1 MIQKYQYGNPLIQA
15 VHQRRGSSQQFLNN
29 GVRQIGIQIR
39 EAEARNAQLRKADE
53 RANKGTRAPMRFNN
67 LARLQ
72 DQLWKI
78 GAFKGVKDRK
88 GREAIYNTAVDGIKG
103 NMTNTAIANAEKMGY
118 TVSSNGTLQKLKKAQ
133 PKEQPKTETKTETR
147 SPRIV
152 TTSGAYMPAQV
163 IERATQSVGYNPKVQ
178 NVADFLGHNPGMIA
192 LEDLGRANSN
202 ALTEKLFGIRPFK
215 GRTITSLPTLQM
227 EELKKQ
233 VRFARSKGRN
243 GFDGEMYKL
252 MYGHNYAS
260 RHGADGEDRSGIW
273 NRMTTPSGRLEH
285 TLGAYGFYTDEE
297 GNTIIH
303 DIYDF
308 NVGQKQGGDGRYASA
323 RNFLGEWASKSTDP
337 DEGKIKYSINLGKL

>member
-1 MIQKYQYGNPLIQA
+1 MIKKYQHGNPLIQLNEQ
-15 VHQRRGSSQQFLNN
+15 QRYKVNKFIKN
-29 GVRQIGIQIR
+29 GLDQVGTQAR
-39 EAEARNAQLRKADE
+39 EAEARNAQFRKADA
-53 RANKGTRAPMRFNN
+53 RANKKTKAPMQSNN
-67 LARLQ
+67 LATLQ

-78 GAFKGVKDRK
+78 GAFKGVKDRHGK
-88 GREAIYNTAVDGIKG
+88 ESTYNTAVDGIKG

-118 TVSSNGTLQKLKKAQ
+118 TISSNGTLQKPKKAQ
-133 PKEQPKTETKTETR
+133 PKEQPKTETKTR
-147 SPRIV
+147 SPRII

-163 IERATQSVGYNPKVQ
+163 IEKATQSVGYNPKVQ

-192 LEDLGRANSN
+192 LEDLDRANSN
-202 ALTEKLFGIRPFK
+202 ALAEKLFGIRPFK

-233 VRFARSKGRN
+233 VQFARSKGRN

-260 RHGADGEDRSGIW
+260 RHGANGEDRSGVW

-285 TLGAYGFYTDEE
+285 TLGAYGFYTDEQ
-297 GNTIIH
+297 GNTIVH

-337 DEGKIKYSINLGKL
+337 NEGKIKYNINLGKL